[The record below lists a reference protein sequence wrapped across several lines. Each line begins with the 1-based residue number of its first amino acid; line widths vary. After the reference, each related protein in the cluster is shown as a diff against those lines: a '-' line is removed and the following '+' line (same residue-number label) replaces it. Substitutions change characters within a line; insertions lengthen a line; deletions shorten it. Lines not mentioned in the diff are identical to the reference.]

1 MPVLANFSLWNNFF
15 FVVLLQLFV
24 YIGVLIVAK
33 TRIRKFWM
41 ILIVSALIGLL
52 FGAFYDLVIGSS
64 IDIFSYRINYSW
76 QFFILNSI
84 FSYGLAV
91 ATAAAFPPIFAARG
105 RRVSRSV
112 AACLAVAAVA
122 GVVVL
127 AAFATW
133 PILRVF
139 SAGGAILA
147 AGEIAALWLDRRGPI
162 VALFLGQ
169 PAYLVR
175 LWIWSAAIGLV
186 YETANHVFPVW
197 IWGLLETHSLPTT
210 ELLIVG
216 FGYVVLFHPLVFGW
230 QVVLKRIESSREAV

>member
-1 MPVLANFSLWNNFF
+1 M
-15 FVVLLQLFV
+15 
-24 YIGVLIVAK
+24 
-33 TRIRKFWM
+33 
-41 ILIVSALIGLL
+41 
-52 FGAFYDLVIGSS
+52 
-64 IDIFSYRINYSW
+64 
-76 QFFILNSI
+76 
-84 FSYGLAV
+84 
-91 ATAAAFPPIFAARG
+91 
-105 RRVSRSV
+105 
-112 AACLAVAAVA
+112 A

-197 IWGLLETHSLPTT
+197 VWGLLETHSLPTT

-216 FGYVVLFHPLVFGW
+216 FGYVVLFHPWYSVGRSFSKGLNRVEKLFDDEDCLNSIHTYNDKERPRIKRPN
-230 QVVLKRIESSREAV
+230 VDLANSFKRVL